1 MEGKVSKTCKH
12 GHALDSW
19 NIYTHPKNGRKECK
33 TCKALRGK
41 RPSLRLIKKA
51 KKRAEELWVPV

>member
-1 MEGKVSKTCKH
+1 MSKTCKH
-12 GHALDSW
+12 GHALDAW